1 MKLTATQLR
10 RIIKEAVQK
19 AMGNPYADF
28 IRYRALDDVDG
39 MEASAAEI
47 KKLAGTT
54 INLSTWQII
63 VDGLRA
69 AAMYAPEEGI
79 DEMEEIAF
87 KIMHGDIR
95 YHHAYM
101 NK

>member
-39 MEASAAEI
+39 MEASAAKI
-47 KKLAGTT
+47 KKLAGP

-63 VDGLRA
+63 LDGLRA
-69 AAMYAPEEGI
+69 AAMYDDEEGI